1 MFFNTALFLAAQ
13 AIMSSVEAAPKI
25 AKGNWMELD
34 CYVAGVKVSGNYTTA
49 GPPQFDENGNIKFTY
64 DWQLTWQTCKNTYS
78 STASYDNAKGR
89 CIANSPDGIAMPN
102 WEKNCIQQSING
114 WYDVDPSTQ
123 QLSITQEPYHAD
135 YVIGHG
141 TAWTG

>member
-78 STASYDNAKGR
+78 STVR
-89 CIANSPDGIAMPN
+89 QTP
-102 WEKNCIQQSING
+102 QQSI
-114 WYDVDPSTQ
+114 D
-123 QLSITQEPYHAD
+123 
-135 YVIGHG
+135 
-141 TAWTG
+141 